1 MRKCFTENGWQDYL
15 FWQVED
21 KRTLKKINDLLKD
34 IERNGNV
41 GLGKP
46 EPLSGD
52 LSGFWSRRI
61 NDKDR
66 LVYRIEG
73 NEIQVLACRY
83 HYSDR

>member
-15 FWQVED
+15 FWQAED
-21 KRTLKKINDLLKD
+21 RRTLKKMNDLLKD
-34 IERNGNV
+34 IERNGNM
-41 GLGKP
+41 GIGKP

-73 NEIQVLACRY
+73 SEIQVLACRY